1 MKLLILTQYY
11 PPETGAPQN
20 RLSDLAQRLSAAG
33 HDITVLTAMPN
44 YPRMEIF
51 EAYRGKK
58 FVSETLN
65 GVSIIRTSIYVSKK
79 KSILARLRN
88 YFSFVWSSAMAS
100 GKLAPR
106 YDFLM
111 CESPPLFLG
120 YSAMFLARRKKAHLI
135 FNVSDLWPESAEKLG
150 VVTNPLF
157 LKLAY
162 NLEAKCYRR
171 AALVSGQ
178 TQGICKDIQHRF
190 PTVKTF
196 WLPNGADLNFYN
208 PTTIDAGNWRSENG
222 FATDDY
228 IILYAGIIGIAQGLE
243 IIPKTAE
250 FFRDQKNIRFVMIGA
265 GPETTQLQAM
275 IQSKGLRNVSLLPAV
290 LKEEMPSILKS
301 VNAALIPLRKLELF
315 RGAIPSKI
323 FEALAMELPLLLGVD
338 GESRELFINQGKCGM
353 YFEPEN
359 HTSLVAAIK
368 LLISNHE
375 QARQMGVN
383 GRKFVLDHFNRA
395 TIAENFA
402 YQLET
407 LSSIKK

>member
-20 RLSDLAQRLSAAG
+20 RLSDLAQRMSSAG
-33 HDITVLTAMPN
+33 HVVTVLTAMPN

-51 EAYRGKK
+51 EAYRGKS
-58 FVSETLN
+58 FVEEVLQ
-65 GVSIIRTSIYVSKK
+65 GVTVFRTSIYVSKK
-79 KSILARLRN
+79 KSIVARLRN
-88 YFSFVWSSAMAS
+88 YFSFVWSSARAAS
-100 GKLAPR
+100 KLER
-106 YDFLM
+106 HYDFLM

-120 YSAMFLARRKKAHLI
+120 YSAMYLSRRKKAKLI

-150 VVTNPLF
+150 VVTNPLL

-178 TQGICKDIQHRF
+178 TQGICKDVQNRF
-190 PTVKTF
+190 PDVKTY

-208 PTTIDAGNWRSENG
+208 PAIIEPGDWRARNG
-222 FATDDY
+222 FSPDEF
-228 IILYAGIIGIAQGLE
+228 ILLYAGIIGIAQGLD
-243 IIPKTAE
+243 IIPKAAE
-250 FFRDQKNIRFVMIGA
+250 FFRDQKNIRFVMVGA
-265 GPETTQLQAM
+265 GPETTQLQEM
-275 IQSKGLRNVSLLPAV
+275 IQSKGLHNVTLLPAV
-290 LKEEMPSILKS
+290 LKGDMPAILKN

-338 GESRELFINQGKCGM
+338 GESRELFIQQGKCGI

-359 HTSLVAAIK
+359 TTALVKAIRE
-368 LLISNHE
+368 LIANPES
-375 QARQMGVN
+375 AREMGRN
-383 GRKFVLDHFNRA
+383 GRKFVLAHFNRA
-395 TIAENFA
+395 SIAENFA
-402 YQLET
+402 EQLRV
-407 LSSIKK
+407 LSAIKK

>member
-1 MKLLILTQYY
+1 MVTQ
-11 PPETGAPQN
+11 
-20 RLSDLAQRLSAAG
+20 
-33 HDITVLTAMPN
+33 
-44 YPRMEIF
+44 
-51 EAYRGKK
+51 
-58 FVSETLN
+58 
-65 GVSIIRTSIYVSKK
+65 
-79 KSILARLRN
+79 
-88 YFSFVWSSAMAS
+88 W
-100 GKLAPR
+100 
-106 YDFLM
+106 
-111 CESPPLFLG
+111 
-120 YSAMFLARRKKAHLI
+120 
-135 FNVSDLWPESAEKLG
+135 
-150 VVTNPLF
+150 
-157 LKLAY
+157 
-162 NLEAKCYRR
+162 
-171 AALVSGQ
+171 
-178 TQGICKDIQHRF
+178 
-190 PTVKTF
+190 
-196 WLPNGADLNFYN
+196 ADLNFYN

-265 GPETTQLQAM
+265 GPETSQLQAM
-275 IQSKGLRNVSLLPAV
+275 IQSKGLHNVSLLPAV

-383 GRKFVLDHFNRA
+383 GRKFVLEHFNRA